1 MTTTIF
7 WSWQSD
13 RDPKLHHYFV
23 RDALKDAC
31 KLIAIDPNY
40 EEAVRPEIDHDT
52 KNVAGTP
59 DITKTILD
67 KIAKANVFVA
77 DMTPVG
83 VTDPA
88 ALQPNTAVEKRS
100 EPKHLQNPNVM
111 SELGYAEHALSQG
124 RIILVAN
131 GAHYPGPVALPF
143 DWRHRSGAKVYTLKD
158 GATKEEIKAEQKR
171 FAEVLKSCIVPIL
184 AEQAPVRTPPPP
196 TSWQAPSSSDRAI
209 WPAAEKKL
217 EFRNNAMGEPPRSVE
232 LRDGTRIFARIAP
245 REWSVPAKVELE
257 QRIADVA
264 LNIRGRDG
272 DWGLNGDGALSVS
285 GLINGARNDMIVI
298 NATQWFQSN
307 GELWAVNTNCFA
319 ENSDGQVFASALPF
333 TPLDMFLGKGVAAI
347 RAMGGKGPIGI
358 RLGAGN
364 LTGTVLPGEYQSQR
378 YPAVSAWV
386 DVEEEWET
394 WTPEER
400 RALLLRFWNALM
412 DAYGRPPARSM
423 AEFERAA
430 AVASLSR

>member
-31 KLIAIDPNY
+31 KLIAIDLDF
-40 EEAVRPEIDHDT
+40 EEATRPEVDHDT

-88 ALQPNTAVEKRS
+88 ALQPNTAADKRS

-131 GAHYPGPVALPF
+131 GEHYPGPVALPF
-143 DWRHRSGAKVYTLKD
+143 DWRHRSGAKVYHLKD

-184 AEQAPVRTPPPP
+184 AEQAPAKTPAPPI
-196 TSWQAPSSSDRAI
+196 SWQAPSRSDPAI
-209 WPAAEKKL
+209 WPAAEKML
-217 EFRNNAMGEPPRSVE
+217 EFRNNAMGEPKRSVE
-232 LRDGTRIFARIAP
+232 LREGTRIFARIAP
-245 REWSVPAKVELE
+245 REWSVPARIELE
-257 QRIADVA
+257 QRISDVG

-272 DWGLNGDGALSVS
+272 DWGLNGDGALSVW
-285 GLINGARNDMIVI
+285 GQIPGARNDMIVT

-307 GELWAVNTNCFA
+307 GELWAVNSNCFA
-319 ENSDGQVFASALPF
+319 EYSGGKCFASALPF
-333 TPLDMFLGKGVAAI
+333 TPLDEFLRKGIAAI
-347 RAMGGKGPIGI
+347 RALGGKGSIGI
-358 RLGAGN
+358 KLGAGD
-364 LTGTVLPGEYQSQR
+364 LTDTVLPGQRQSQR
-378 YPAVSAWV
+378 FSAVSDRA
-386 DVEEEWET
+386 DVGEELET
-394 WTPEER
+394 WTPNER
-400 RALLLRFWNALM
+400 RALLFRFWNTLM
-412 DAYGRPPARSM
+412 DAYGQPHAHSI
-423 AEFERAA
+423 AEFEQ
-430 AVASLSR
+430 VASVTPLSK